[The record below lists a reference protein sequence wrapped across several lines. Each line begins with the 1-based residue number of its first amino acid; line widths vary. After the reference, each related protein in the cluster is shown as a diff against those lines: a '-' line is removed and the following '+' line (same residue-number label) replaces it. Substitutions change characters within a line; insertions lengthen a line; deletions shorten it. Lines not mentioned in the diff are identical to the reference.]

1 MKYPYTL
8 EQLQD
13 CKKTLERDIAWYQQ
27 PNRPGV
33 ELSDEYRKERI
44 GELQTQHLEIDAI
57 IELLSSDRF
66 NAIVDKLIDFN
77 LIEANLM
84 VLASMVRKIRTKHP
98 KMKQECLRLIQDM
111 LGKYFQT
118 DNPDK

>member
-8 EQLQD
+8 EQLQES
-13 CKKTLERDIAWYQQ
+13 KKQLERDLAWYEQ

-33 ELSDEYRKERI
+33 DLSDEYRKERI
-44 GELQTQHLEIDAI
+44 GELQTQHLEIDGI

-84 VLASMVRKIRTKHP
+84 VLASMVKRIPSKQP

-111 LGKYFQT
+111 LGKYFT
-118 DNPDK
+118 SLEE

>member
-13 CKKTLERDIAWYQQ
+13 CKKQLERDIAWYEQ

-44 GELQTQHLEIDAI
+44 GELQTQRLEIDTI

-84 VLASMVRKIRTKHP
+84 VLASMVRKIGNPKQP

-111 LGKYFQT
+111 LGKYFT
-118 DNPDK
+118 SLEE

>member
-1 MKYPYTL
+1 MKYPYTI

-13 CKKTLERDIAWYQQ
+13 CKKTLERDIAWYQK

-33 ELSDEYRKERI
+33 NLSDAYRKERI
-44 GELQTQHLEIDAI
+44 DELQTQHLEIDGI

-111 LGKYFQT
+111 LGKYFT
-118 DNPDK
+118 SLEE